1 MWRITKD
8 LSKYLT
14 HERDYY
20 STEIRTRC
28 VSMRELKA
36 KAGTKVDEYRYR

>member
-1 MWRITKD
+1 LRIKKEF
-8 LSKYLT
+8 SKEIGL
-14 HERDYY
+14 EKDYY